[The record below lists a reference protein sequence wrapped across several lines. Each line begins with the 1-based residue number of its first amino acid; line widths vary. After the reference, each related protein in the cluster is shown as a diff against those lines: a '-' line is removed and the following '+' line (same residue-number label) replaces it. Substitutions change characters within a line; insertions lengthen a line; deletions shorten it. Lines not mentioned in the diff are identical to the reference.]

1 MNQFHKAGTAG
12 AVASML
18 LLASAP
24 ADAEFY
30 AGASIGDATL
40 EASDNLDGQNFDF
53 ESSDTAFKIFGG
65 YMLNDYFGVELSY
78 IDMGSLDD
86 DIGFDGGENVGDL
99 RVAVDAELTGFSG
112 QLVGQ
117 YPIGPVD
124 LFAKV
129 GLVMYD
135 IEGDVDVF
143 DADDG
148 ERLDSFSAD
157 DDGNEL
163 IYGVGARYNFGQ
175 FGARIEYEAIDAD
188 DIDDA
193 YMWSIGIEY
202 SFPN

>member
-1 MNQFHKAGTAG
+1 MQKLYKAGTAG
-12 AVASML
+12 AIASL
-18 LLASAP
+18 FVLASAP

-40 EASDNLDGQNFDF
+40 EASDNLDGQDFDF
-53 ESSDTAFKIFGG
+53 ESSDTAFKVFGG
-65 YMLNDYFGVELSY
+65 YMFNDYVGVEVAY

-86 DIGFDGGENVGDL
+86 DFRFDGGEFGEL
-99 RVAVDAELTGFSG
+99 KAAVDADLTGFSG

-117 YPIGPVD
+117 YPLGPVD

-129 GLVMYD
+129 GMVMYD
-135 IEGDVDVF
+135 IDGDVDVVQVGSG
-143 DADDG
+143 D
-148 ERLDSFSAD
+148 RLLRESVS

-175 FGARIEYEAIDAD
+175 IGARIEYEAIDAD

-202 SFPN
+202 NFAN

>member
-1 MNQFHKAGTAG
+1 MQKFYKAGTAG
-12 AVASML
+12 AIASL
-18 LLASAP
+18 FVLGSAP

-30 AGASIGDATL
+30 AGGSIGEGTV
-40 EASDNLDGQNFDF
+40 EASDSIEGEDFDF
-53 ESSDTAFKIFGG
+53 ESSDTALKVFGG
-65 YMLNDYFGVELSY
+65 YMFNDYFGIEVAYL
-78 IDMGSLDD
+78 DMGALDD
-86 DIGFDGGENVGDL
+86 DLRFDGGEFGEL
-99 RVAVDAELTGFSG
+99 RAGVDADLTGFSG

-129 GLVMYD
+129 GMVMYD
-135 IEGDVDVF
+135 IDGDLDIVDVDT
-143 DADDG
+143 G
-148 ERLDSFSAD
+148 ERLFSESVSE
-157 DDGNEL
+157 DGNEL

-175 FGARIEYEAIDAD
+175 IGARIEYEAIDAD